1 MRPRRRHR
9 AAAPATGGLATGA
22 AAAAP
27 RGRRAGPGRPCLPAS
42 SPGGTPAAKMSKVG
56 RGSATPAAPDAP
68 PGCRPPRTRTDRDRK
83 STRLNSSHSQI
94 SYAVFCLKKKKDPS
108 DERADA
114 LHLRVAHASRRD
126 GVGADEDA
134 PRDRGL
140 VPVVRVR
147 FLVHNDPER
156 TQTLIGD

>member
-94 SYAVFCLKKKKDPS
+94 SYAVFCLKKKKNPS
-108 DERADA
+108 DLIRRANVETQVTFNFRMLYFA
-114 LHLRVAHASRRD
+114 EIQAPTVTLTSK
-126 GVGADEDA
+126 A
-134 PRDRGL
+134 PRCNIQTEGDLDAGL
-140 VPVVRVR
+140 VLMCR
-147 FLVHNDPER
+147 
-156 TQTLIGD
+156 